1 MSARPAV
8 IVTGGAGYVGS
19 HAAQALA
26 AAGFLPVTLDK
37 LERGHRE
44 LVRFGPLL
52 ELDLADE
59 VAVLQALA
67 QWQPVGVMHFAA
79 LAYVGES
86 VTEPYRYYH
95 NNVGA
100 TLSLL
105 KAMRTHDP
113 ALPLV
118 FSSTCAVYGDPEF
131 LPLTEAH
138 PKRPVN
144 PYGHSKWM
152 VEQILT
158 DARQAYGLRSV
169 ALRYFNAC
177 GALAEHGIGEWH
189 EPETHLLPLLI
200 AAALGRRG
208 PVQVFGDDWPT
219 ADGSC
224 VRDYIHVADL
234 ADAHVRALE
243 GLRAGAALAPA
254 YNLGTGFGHSVRAC
268 IASVERVTGRPV
280 PVITASRRAGDPAA
294 LVADASAARLA
305 LGWQPRWIDLDA
317 IVASAL
323 HWHLGQ
329 GGA

>member
-1 MSARPAV
+1 MSAQPVV

-26 AAGFLPVTLDK
+26 AAGFLPVTLDN
-37 LERGHRE
+37 LDRGHRA
-44 LVRFGPLL
+44 LVRFGPLVEL
-52 ELDLADE
+52 ELADE
-59 VAVLQALA
+59 AAVRAALA

-86 VTEPYRYYH
+86 VSEPYRYYR

-105 KAMRTHDP
+105 AAMRAHDP
-113 ALPLV
+113 GLPLV

-138 PKRPVN
+138 RKQPVN
-144 PYGHSKWM
+144 PYGQSKWM
-152 VEQILT
+152 VEQVLA
-158 DARQAYGLRSV
+158 DARQAYGLRCV

-200 AAALGRRG
+200 ESALGRRG

-234 ADAHVRALE
+234 ADAHLKALE
-243 GLRAGAALAPA
+243 RLRAGTALAPA
-254 YNLGTGFGHSVRAC
+254 YNLGTGVGHSVREC

-280 PVITASRRAGDPAA
+280 PVVAAARRPGDPAA
-294 LVADASAARLA
+294 LVADAAAARSE
-305 LGWQPRWIDLDA
+305 LGWQPRWTDLDA
-317 IVASAL
+317 VVASAL
-323 HWHLGQ
+323 RWHQ
-329 GGA
+329 REAGG